1 MKILTSWRQT
11 AAILCAIALITPPVD
26 AHTRKGDKLL
36 KDGQKAEAAQDY
48 DGALTLYEQALE
60 EDSREP
66 AYLLATNRVK
76 VKASEAHISQ
86 GKKLVEQQKL
96 DAALV
101 QFQKAFMIDPSSPI
115 ALQLVMQTDQMLK
128 EKAKAPDG
136 TVILTPAEQRQHE
149 MELRINSLEGPPVLR
164 PINNRISNLK
174 FNNQNSRVI
183 YESIGKLAGI
193 NVLFDPSGIDTL
205 GATTRNFNLD
215 LNDTTLE
222 EALQYV
228 ALLTHTFWKPISRNA
243 IFVTQESEPKRQEY
257 QDEVVK
263 VFYIQNASTANEF
276 TEIFNGVRIGAKL
289 TTGIFQVASQNAIIA
304 RGTPDTM
311 ALVER
316 LIHDLDRAKAEV
328 LVDVRVWEVS
338 RSKTSTLGAALQGN
352 LLSMTPGTSTSS
364 TSTGT
369 TTTTTTGST
378 ISAGSIG
385 KLSINN
391 FSLAL
396 PSAIAQAI
404 ASDGNTHLLD
414 NPQVRVTDGGK
425 GTLKIG
431 QKIPYVS
438 GSLNSAVATPGS
450 IPYATTQF
458 QQIDVGVNIDVQ
470 PHVNGPNDISMHI
483 KVEISSVVNT
493 TTIAGVAQPII
504 GQKINEADV
513 RMRDG
518 EYSLLGGLSSDSD
531 SNTMA
536 GLPGFSAVPVLG
548 YLFGTRTKDR
558 EKDDIIIALVPHI
571 IRAQPI
577 DSQLADGVLA
587 GTEKMVRVERR
598 QPAMAPATTTPVLA
612 PVTPS
617 VRPGTGAPQ
626 LPPPGGQSEAL
637 PPTNNPKMPVAAGMN
652 NTNAMARHLDEPAS
666 QQSMAAANTPTQHA
680 MSQAPV
686 PVNVQPPGTEV
697 TPLEGMQQMG
707 LTPDPAPV
715 ATPEGGNDSS
725 SSSSPSAGIIV
736 TGFET
741 TANNDSPVPAGQET
755 EPAPVQAA
763 PEVAPAP
770 EPAPAPSTAN
780 PDNASYA
787 TIGPAD
793 APVAKP
799 PAKRV
804 SLMVAPSTATT
815 AAGSAALKPAAQT
828 ATAKAK
834 PTTVVVKVQL
844 ASGTKTVVVSKPN
857 GAVASSPPVTHAAK
871 PATATKPSATPSVQ
885 LLEGHLTQAPD
896 SPTTTT
902 ASPKDK

>member
-1 MKILTSWRQT
+1 M
-11 AAILCAIALITPPVD
+11 AAVLCAMTMLVPPMD

-48 DGALTLYEQALE
+48 DGALTLYEEALQ
-60 EDSREP
+60 EDAHDP
-66 AYLLATNRVK
+66 AYLLAANRIRA
-76 VKASEAHISQ
+76 KAADAHIAQ
-86 GKKLVEQQKL
+86 GRKLLEQQKL
-96 DAALV
+96 DGALV
-101 QFQKAFMIDPSSPI
+101 QFQKALMTDPSSPI
-115 ALQLVMQTDQMLK
+115 ALQMVMQTDAMLK

-136 TVILTPAEQRQHE
+136 TVILTPAEEAQRAIQA
-149 MELRINSLEGPPVLR
+149 RINSLEGPPVLR
-164 PINNRISNLK
+164 PINNLVHNLK
-174 FNNQNSRVI
+174 FNNQTSRVI

-193 NVLFDPSGIDTL
+193 NVLFDPAGIDTL
-205 GATTRNFNLD
+205 GSTARNFNLD
-215 LNDTTLE
+215 LNDATIE

-228 ALLTHTFWKPISRNA
+228 ALVTHTFWKPISRNA

-311 ALVER
+311 ALVEK
-316 LIHDLDRAKAEV
+316 LVHDLDRAKAEV

-338 RSKTSTLGAALQGN
+338 RSKTSTIGAALQGSN
-352 LLSMTPGTSTSS
+352 LLSLTPGTTSTTTSGGTTSTSS
-364 TSTGT
+364 SGA
-369 TTTTTTGST
+369 S
-378 ISAGSIG
+378 ISAARIG

-404 ASDGNTHLLD
+404 ANDANTRLLD

-470 PHVNGPNDISMHI
+470 PHVNGPNDVSMHI

-513 RMRDG
+513 RMKDG
-518 EYSLLGGLSSDSD
+518 EYSLLGGLTSDSD
-531 SNTMA
+531 STTVA

-548 YLFGTRTKDR
+548 YLFGTRQKDR

-571 IRAQPI
+571 IRAQAV
-577 DSQLADGVLA
+577 DDQLAEGVLA
-587 GTEKMVRVERR
+587 GTEKMVRVEHK
-598 QPAMAPATTTPVLA
+598 QPAAISAPIGGSPATTA
-612 PVTPS
+612 PA
-617 VRPGTGAPQ
+617 RPGTTPQ
-626 LPPPGGQSEAL
+626 LPPPGGGQAEML
-637 PPTNNPKMPVAAGMN
+637 PPTNNPKMPLPAGAGL
-652 NTNAMARHLDEPAS
+652 NTSSALRNPTFQPPMAQPLTSRP
-666 QQSMAAANTPTQHA
+666 
-680 MSQAPV
+680 APV
-686 PVNVQPPGTEV
+686 QQAVIPVVQVPVTVQPPGTQV

-707 LTPDPAPV
+707 LTPDPEPAAVPDAV
-715 ATPEGGNDSS
+715 GNDGTV
-725 SSSSPSAGIIV
+725 SSPSSDSPSAENQPVQVAPEAVPIPDQ
-736 TGFET
+736 FRST
-741 TANNDSPVPAGQET
+741 TPEPVPA
-755 EPAPVQAA
+755 PV
-763 PEVAPAP
+763 
-770 EPAPAPSTAN
+770 SAN

-787 TIGPAD
+787 TID
-793 APVAKP
+793 APSKQVAK
-799 PAKRV
+799 KV
-804 SLMVAPSTATT
+804 STPISATKPT
-815 AAGSAALKPAAQT
+815 AASAQPVAA
-828 ATAKAK
+828 ASKSK
-834 PTTVVVKVQL
+834 PTNVVVQVQL
-844 ASGTKTVVVSKPN
+844 ASGTKTVSTSGK
-857 GAVASSPPVTHAAK
+857 SPSAPAAGPRAIVTK
-871 PATATKPSATPSVQ
+871 PAATSTATQQQQPATTSATPKQTAPVQ
-885 LLEGHLTQAPD
+885 LLEGHLTQESD
-896 SPTTTT
+896 SS
-902 ASPKDK
+902 AAGNPKQK

>member
-136 TVILTPAEQRQHE
+136 TVILTPAEQKQRE
-149 MELRINSLEGPPVLR
+149 LELRINSLEGPPILR
-164 PINNRISNLK
+164 PINNRLNNLK
-174 FNNQNSRVI
+174 FNNQSSRVI

-193 NVLFDPSGIDTL
+193 NVLFDPAGIDTL
-205 GATTRNFNLD
+205 GSTTRNFNLD
-215 LNDTTLE
+215 LLDSTLE

-228 ALLTHTFWKPISRNA
+228 ALVTHTFWKPISRNA

-304 RGTPDTM
+304 RGTQDTM
-311 ALVER
+311 ALVEK
-316 LIHDLDRAKAEV
+316 LVHDLDRPKAEV

-338 RSKTSTLGAALQGN
+338 RSKTSTLGAALQSST
-352 LLSMTPGTSTSS
+352 LLSMTPGTTSTS

-369 TTTTTTGST
+369 TTTTTSGGS
-378 ISAGSIG
+378 ILASQIG

-404 ASDGNTHLLD
+404 AADSNTRLLD

-425 GTLKIG
+425 GSLKIG

-470 PHVNGPNDISMHI
+470 PHVNGPRDISMHI

-513 RMRDG
+513 RMKDG

-531 SNTMA
+531 TVGIS
-536 GLPGFSAVPVLG
+536 GLPGFSALPVLG

-558 EKDDIIIALVPHI
+558 EKDDIVIALVPHI
-571 IRAQPI
+571 IRAQAI
-577 DSQLADGVLA
+577 DEQLAEGVLA
-587 GTEKMVRVERR
+587 GTEKMVRVEHR
-598 QPAMAPATTTPVLA
+598 QPPMTALPTGVAPSGTPG
-612 PVTPS
+612 
-617 VRPGTGAPQ
+617 RPGTTTPQ
-626 LPPPGGQSEAL
+626 LPPPGGTAELL
-637 PPTNNPKMPVAAGMN
+637 PPTNNPRLATG
-652 NTNAMARHLDEPAS
+652 LAS
-666 QQSMAAANTPTQHA
+666 SDTSSLLRSPGSGPQSMISRPAASP
-680 MSQAPV
+680 APSIASSIPAAPSV
-686 PVNVQPPGTEV
+686 PVTVNIQPNTSQPNMQLNTQPPGTEV

-707 LTPDPAPV
+707 LTPDPASTV
-715 ATPEGGNDSS
+715 TPNGGNDNGASAS
-725 SSSSPSAGIIV
+725 TPSAL
-736 TGFET
+736 T
-741 TANNDSPVPAGQET
+741 AGQDTSVPVVPET
-755 EPAPVQAA
+755 EPAATPVV
-763 PEVAPAP
+763 PEVVAPVPVRPLRP
-770 EPAPAPSTAN
+770 EPAPAPAATN
-780 PDNASYA
+780 PDSASYA
-787 TIGPAD
+787 AVEPSSVKAG
-793 APVAKP
+793 AK
-799 PAKRV
+799 KV
-804 SLMVAPSTATT
+804 SLMVAPKTAGQ
-815 AAGSAALKPAAQT
+815 AAMAKNKPAST
-828 ATAKAK
+828 N
-834 PTTVVVKVQL
+834 VVVKVQL
-844 ASGTKTVVVSKPN
+844 ASGDKTVSTANATSAPHTTKP
-857 GAVASSPPVTHAAK
+857 TAAK
-871 PATATKPSATPSVQ
+871 AAAKASAAPVQ
-885 LLEGHLTQAPD
+885 LLEGHLTQEPDTSAP
-896 SPTTTT
+896 
-902 ASPKDK
+902 PKQK

>member
-1 MKILTSWRQT
+1 MKIRTSWRQT
-11 AAILCAIALITPPVD
+11 ACVLCVIALIAPPVD

-48 DGALTLYEQALE
+48 DRALTFYEQALE
-60 EDSREP
+60 EDARDP
-66 AYLLATNRVK
+66 AYLLAASRARS
-76 VKASEAHISQ
+76 KASEVHITQ
-86 GKKLVEQQKL
+86 GRRLLEQQKL

-101 QFQKAFMIDPSSPI
+101 QFQKAFMTDPSSPI
-115 ALQLVMQTDQMLK
+115 ALQLVMQTDAMLK

-136 TVILTPAEQRQHE
+136 TVILTPAEQKQHE
-149 MELRINSLEGPPVLR
+149 MELRINSLEGPPILR
-164 PINNRISNLK
+164 PINNRLNNLK
-174 FNNQNSRVI
+174 FNNQSSRVI

-205 GATTRNFNLD
+205 GSTTRNFNLD
-215 LNDTTLE
+215 LLDSTLE

-228 ALLTHTFWKPISRNA
+228 ALVTHTFWKPISRNA

-304 RGTPDTM
+304 RGTQDTM
-311 ALVER
+311 ALVEK
-316 LIHDLDRAKAEV
+316 LVHDLDRPKAEV

-338 RSKTSTLGAALQGN
+338 RSKTSTLGAALQSST
-352 LLSMTPGTSTSS
+352 LLSMTPGTST
-364 TSTGT
+364 TSTAG
-369 TTTTTTGST
+369 TTTTTGSS
-378 ISAGSIG
+378 ILASQIG

-404 ASDGNTHLLD
+404 ASDSNTRLLD

-425 GTLKIG
+425 GSLKIG

-470 PHVNGPNDISMHI
+470 PHVNGPRDISMHI

-513 RMRDG
+513 RMKDG

-531 SNTMA
+531 TVGIS

-558 EKDDIIIALVPHI
+558 EKDDIVIALVPHI
-571 IRAQPI
+571 IRAQAI
-577 DSQLADGVLA
+577 DEQLAEGVLA
-587 GTEKMVRVERR
+587 GTEKMVRVEHR
-598 QPAMAPATTTPVLA
+598 QPPMTALPTGVAPSVTPGGPGTTTP
-612 PVTPS
+612 
-617 VRPGTGAPQ
+617 PQ
-626 LPPPGGQSEAL
+626 LPPPGGTAELL
-637 PPTNNPKMPVAAGMN
+637 PPTNNPRLATGLASSDTSSLQRSPGSGPQSMLSGRASP
-652 NTNAMARHLDEPAS
+652 PAS
-666 QQSMAAANTPTQHA
+666 SGSSIPAAN
-680 MSQAPV
+680 SV
-686 PVNVQPPGTEV
+686 PVTVNIQPNLTQPNLQPPGTEV

-707 LTPDPAPV
+707 LAPDPTSTVTPDPVNDNGASTSPPSALTAGQDTSAPV
-715 ATPEGGNDSS
+715 AP
-725 SSSSPSAGIIV
+725 
-736 TGFET
+736 
-741 TANNDSPVPAGQET
+741 ET
-755 EPAPVQAA
+755 EPAATPVV
-763 PEVAPAP
+763 PEVVAPVP
-770 EPAPAPSTAN
+770 VRPLRLEPAPAPAATN
-780 PDNASYA
+780 PDSASYA
-787 TIGPAD
+787 AVEPSS
-793 APVAKP
+793 AKAG
-799 PAKRV
+799 AKKV
-804 SLMVAPSTATT
+804 SLMVAPKTAGQ
-815 AAGSAALKPAAQT
+815 A
-828 ATAKAK
+828 ATAKSK
-834 PTTVVVKVQL
+834 PAGTNVVVKVQL
-844 ASGTKTVVVSKPN
+844 ASGDKTVSTANATPAPHATKPT
-857 GAVASSPPVTHAAK
+857 AAKAAAK
-871 PATATKPSATPSVQ
+871 PSAAPVQ
-885 LLEGHLTQAPD
+885 LLEGHLTQEPDTSAP
-896 SPTTTT
+896 
-902 ASPKDK
+902 PKQK